1 MFKKVETEWGGRPFS
16 LESGQIAKQANG
28 AAVVRYGD
36 SMVLVTVVASENRR
50 ENIDYFPLTVD
61 YQEKTFSAGKIPGG
75 FYKREGK
82 PSDKEIVTCRCIDR
96 PIRPLFPEG
105 FFEEIQIIATL
116 LSADPEHEPDILAI
130 IGASAALEVSDIP
143 FRGPIAGVR
152 VGRIEGQLICNPTLQ
167 QIKEGD
173 LDLVVAGSREAVV
186 MVEGSAKE
194 LPEEAFIEAIAFA
207 HQSIQKIL
215 DLQEELKQAIGK
227 PKLPFPSP
235 EINESLFARIKE
247 LAYVKLKETVQIPKK
262 QERYQ
267 RLDEL
272 GEEVKAALL
281 PEFEEEQKS
290 ISPYLQKLEKEII
303 RKMII
308 EEQRRIDGRST
319 TDIRP
324 ISCEVGILP
333 RTHGSALF
341 TRGETQVL
349 VTTTLGT
356 SEDEQRLDSLIGET
370 FKRFML
376 HYNFPPFSVG
386 EVRPMR
392 GPSRR
397 DIGHGN
403 LAERAITPILPQ
415 DPDFPYTI
423 RIVSE
428 VLESNGSSSMATVC
442 GSTLALMDGGV
453 PIKTSAAG
461 IALGLIK
468 EGEQV
473 AILSDILGDEDHIGD
488 MDFKVAGTI
497 KGITGFQMDVK
508 ISGITSEI
516 FKKALY
522 QAREGRLYILDKMK
536 EAIIEPR
543 PDISMYAP
551 RIKTIQIPPEKI
563 RDVIGPGGKIIR
575 SIVDQTGVK
584 IDIEDSGE
592 IHIASANIE
601 ALEKAIKI
609 IRDLTRKAEPGE
621 LYLGKVKKITDFG
634 AFVEILP
641 GTEGLVHISQMDH
654 GRVNSVRDVLSEGD
668 DVLVKVLSI
677 DPTGKIRLSRK
688 EALGHVPQDDIR

>member
-82 PSDKEIVTCRCIDR
+82 PRDKEIITCRCIDR

-167 QIKEGD
+167 QIEEGD

-403 LAERAITPILPQ
+403 LAERAIIPILPQ

>member
-82 PSDKEIVTCRCIDR
+82 PSDKEIITCRCIDR

-116 LSADPEHEPDILAI
+116 FSADPEHEPDILAM

-453 PIKTSAAG
+453 PIKTPAAG

>member
-82 PSDKEIVTCRCIDR
+82 PSDKEIITCRCIDR

>member
-167 QIKEGD
+167 QIEEGD

-281 PEFEEEQKS
+281 PEFEKEQKS

-356 SEDEQRLDSLIGET
+356 SEDEQRLDSLSGET

-386 EVRPMR
+386 EVRPLR

-403 LAERAITPILPQ
+403 LAERAIIPILPQ